1 MEMIWE
7 TGILIFLGVNS
18 WTDIRKREISL
29 IFTGIFAIAGIIW
42 RLSGKGVS
50 VEILPVAGV
59 GLLFAGISVITKGA
73 LGMGDCLVLLA
84 LGTVMDMGD
93 FFLML
98 LVAVFSSAV
107 YSGILLVI
115 LKKNRNTEI
124 PFVPFLLMGYLGG
137 VILWG

>member
-42 RLSGKGVS
+42 RLS
-50 VEILPVAGV
+50 VAGV

-98 LVAVFSSAV
+98 LGAVFSSAV
-107 YSGILLVI
+107 YAGILLVI

>member
-1 MEMIWE
+1 M
-7 TGILIFLGVNS
+7 
-18 WTDIRKREISL
+18 
-29 IFTGIFAIAGIIW
+29 
-42 RLSGKGVS
+42 
-50 VEILPVAGV
+50 
-59 GLLFAGISVITKGA
+59 ITKGA

-98 LVAVFSSAV
+98 LGAVFSSAV
-107 YSGILLVI
+107 YAGILLVI

>member
-59 GLLFAGISVITKGA
+59 GLLFAG
-73 LGMGDCLVLLA
+73 MGDCLVLLA

-98 LVAVFSSAV
+98 LGAVFSSAV
-107 YSGILLVI
+107 YAGILLVI